1 MVDVTP
7 DKLTKA
13 FLKIRAERAV
23 LQAEFK
29 EKEAKLARQQ
39 DRIKQAML
47 YHCEKHNAES
57 IRTSEGLFFRSRR
70 TKYWTS
76 DWDAMHNFIIE
87 HNVPQLLDKRI
98 NQSNLKEFLEEN
110 PDTTPRGLE
119 TETEVVISVRKK

>member
-13 FLKIRAERAV
+13 FIKIRTERAL

-29 EKEAKLARQQ
+29 EKEAKLIRQQ
-39 DRIKQAML
+39 DRVKQAML
-47 YHCEKHNAES
+47 DHCERHNAES
-57 IRTSEGLFFRSRR
+57 VRTSEGLFFRSRR
-70 TKYWTS
+70 VKYWTS
-76 DWDAMHNFIIE
+76 DWDAMHNFILE

>member
-13 FLKIRAERAV
+13 FIKIRTERAL
-23 LQAEFK
+23 LQAEFT
-29 EKEAKLARQQ
+29 EKEAKLVRQQ
-39 DRIKQAML
+39 DRVKQAMRD
-47 YHCEKHNAES
+47 HCERHNAES
-57 IRTSEGLFFRSRR
+57 VRTSEGLFFRSRR
-70 TKYWTS
+70 IKYWTS
-76 DWDAMHNFIIE
+76 DWDAMHNFILE

>member
-47 YHCEKHNAES
+47 DHCEDHNVES
-57 IRTSEGLFFRSRR
+57 VRTSEGLFFRS
-70 TKYWTS
+70 TKKKYWVS
-76 DWDAMHNFIIE
+76 EWDAIHKLIVEENA
-87 HNVPQLLDKRI
+87 PQLLDKRI
-98 NQSNLKEFLEEN
+98 NQANMREFLEEN
-110 PDTTPRGLE
+110 PDLKPEGLE
-119 TETEVVISVRKK
+119 IEEEVTISVRKK

>member
-13 FLKIRAERAV
+13 FIKIRTERAL

-29 EKEAKLARQQ
+29 EKEAKLVRQQ
-39 DRIKQAML
+39 DRVKQAML
-47 YHCEKHNAES
+47 DHCERHNAES
-57 IRTSEGLFFRSRR
+57 VRTSEGLFFRSRR
-70 TKYWTS
+70 IKYWTS
-76 DWDAMHNFIIE
+76 DWDAMHNFILE

>member
-29 EKEAKLARQQ
+29 EKEAKLVRQQ

-47 YHCEKHNAES
+47 DHCEKHNAES

>member
-47 YHCEKHNAES
+47 DHCEKHNAES